1 MPGVFENDHA
11 AVRSHDLHL
20 LPQQCF
26 VAFSPSIAR
35 TGMVSLVP
43 ESSAKSL
50 AACWKDKICLIALVS
65 PERLTHLS
73 GCNQAS

>member
-35 TGMVSLVP
+35 TGMVSLVLGEFCEILGGLLEGQNMSNCFGLP
-43 ESSAKSL
+43 
-50 AACWKDKICLIALVS
+50 
-65 PERLTHLS
+65 
-73 GCNQAS
+73 

>member
-1 MPGVFENDHA
+1 
-11 AVRSHDLHL
+11 
-20 LPQQCF
+20 
-26 VAFSPSIAR
+26 
-35 TGMVSLVP
+35 MVSLVP

-73 GCNQAS
+73 GCNKAS